1 MAAQRADVE
10 GRGTPPAPQELK
22 GLRLG
27 QVAGVEVV
35 LDWSL
40 LIVFGLIAMALA
52 GGVLPHWHPD
62 WGQFKVLTT
71 ALAAALLFLASVL
84 VHELAHAVVGRR
96 HGVEI
101 RRITLFVF
109 GGMAHLEGE
118 PKDWRAELGM
128 ALAGPLASLG
138 LGVLFL
144 ILAQV
149 IAGPITVDPE
159 DPARALAQV
168 GPVATLLLWLGPVNI
183 ILGLFNLV
191 PGFPL
196 DGGRVLRAILWGLT
210 GDLTRSTLMASMAGQ
225 LVSWVLIGL
234 GFAMILGVRVP
245 FFGSGAVGGFWL
257 ALIGWFLGNAARQS
271 WQGRLMED
279 RLGSLPVARV
289 MHHDY
294 RVVAPDL
301 SVRELVDQGFLA
313 LSYRTY
319 PVVEGDQLKGLVS
332 LEDVRRL
339 DRSQWA
345 ELRVADVMTPL
356 ERLHTLGSADAAF
369 AALRLLAEQGV
380 NQLPVVEDGRLMGL
394 VTREDILKWMAL
406 GPQPRPLG

>member
-1 MAAQRADVE
+1 MTSQRAQGDGDQVPV
-10 GRGTPPAPQELK
+10 GPRGLK
-22 GLRLG
+22 GVRLG
-27 QVAGVEVV
+27 RVAGVEVG

-52 GGVLPHWHPD
+52 GGVLPRWHPD
-62 WGQFKVLTT
+62 WGQAKVLTT
-71 ALAAALLFLASVL
+71 ALAAAVLFLASVL

-109 GGMAHLEGE
+109 GGMAHLEEE
-118 PKDWRAELGM
+118 PKDWQAELRM
-128 ALAGPLASLG
+128 AIAGPLASLG
-138 LGVLFL
+138 LGFLFL
-144 ILAQV
+144 ILAQA
-149 IAGPITVDPE
+149 IAGPIAVDPQ

-210 GDLTRSTLMASMAGQ
+210 GDLTRSTLMAAMAGQ
-225 LVSWVLIGL
+225 VVSWVLIGL
-234 GFAMILGVRVP
+234 GFAMILGLRVP
-245 FFGSGAVGGFWL
+245 VFGSGALGGFWL

-279 RLGSLPVARV
+279 RLGALPVARV

-294 RVVAPDL
+294 RRVDPDL
-301 SVRELVDQGFLA
+301 SVQELVDQGFLA
-313 LSYRTY
+313 LSYRAY
-319 PVVEGDQLKGLVS
+319 PVVEADQLQGLVS

-339 DRSQWA
+339 DRRRWA
-345 ELRVADVMTPL
+345 ELRVADVMIPL
-356 ERLHTLGSADAAF
+356 DRLHILRPGDSAV

-380 NQLPVVEDGRLMGL
+380 NQLPVVDKGRLLGL
-394 VTREDILKWMAL
+394 VTREDILRWVAL
-406 GPQPRPLG
+406 GP